1 MIAGGRSYCRRVTF
15 SWVTDSIYAISSP
28 ASNTAVLGYIEALG
42 KQGNVFC
49 LNPGSEVRKRRS
61 AVSDVVS
68 FT

>member
-1 MIAGGRSYCRRVTF
+1 VEEATVGESHFLGLQIQYMPSVHQLLI
-15 SWVTDSIYAISSP
+15 
-28 ASNTAVLGYIEALG
+28 TAVLGYVEALG